1 MLIFLRTWLRNIR
14 SSIFLLV
21 FETMISQKKSHTIWW
36 KKCQLSSSLFY
47 STSSTLFHEAG
58 LSRVTSVAE
67 DRHVI
72 LLLLVRPSRGQH
84 AAEMSTTY
92 PCLCSARKWY
102 NMWLLLAVMM
112 WYVYNFHCE
121 FDCVIIPI
129 FHFEK
134 STVISNSESDIY
146 YFLCL

>member
-1 MLIFLRTWLRNIR
+1 
-14 SSIFLLV
+14 
-21 FETMISQKKSHTIWW
+21 MISQKKSHTIWW

-121 FDCVIIPI
+121 IDCVIIPI

-134 STVISNSESDIY
+134 STVIIVKVIY
-146 YFLCL
+146 IISSVCKYNTNTERNYCSIYAGKLKLPI